1 MKTLD
6 VRGALRRRWYLL
18 VAGLVLTGGLVALVL
33 TRLGPTHEIKS
44 SVLLLP
50 PPVSVVGYPN
60 PEAPGNPFLRL
71 DGMDPV
77 VSVLITQLTS
87 ERMSDQLLAGSTEGD
102 YQVVED
108 PLSQAPIIVITAT
121 AKTDQEAEA
130 ILDRVTAQAPQS
142 LESLQVDAGVLPR
155 TRISLVDLVR
165 DDSATVV
172 WKGLVRLVILIVA
185 VGLGGTL
192 LFIGFVDAVARS
204 RQESRRRAAHLLAAE
219 PEDEGAPPPAD
230 ASEELA
236 RADEE
241 PPAEAVGRPAPELVE
256 SEAVPPPEAG
266 DEPPSEAEEGEADPS
281 DSVSDPGEV
290 EEVEEQVVTESDEEP
305 AEGELVTKSGEAE
318 GELATEPGDVPD
330 ELEEEAIV
338 EGEGQK
344 DSEARV

>member
-18 VAGLVLTGGLVALVL
+18 VAGVVLTGGLVALVL

-50 PPVSVVGYPN
+50 PPISVVGYPN

-87 ERMSDQLLAGSTEGD
+87 EQMSDQLLAGSTDGD
-102 YQVVED
+102 YQVIED

-165 DDSATVV
+165 DDVATVV
-172 WKGLVRLVILIVA
+172 WKGLVRMIILIVA

-192 LFIGFVDAVARS
+192 LLIGFVDAIARS
-204 RQESRRRAAHLLAAE
+204 RQESRRRAAHLLVAE
-219 PEDEGAPPPAD
+219 PES
-230 ASEELA
+230 SEEPEG
-236 RADEE
+236 ADEE
-241 PPAEAVGRPAPELVE
+241 PSAEAVGQPTAEPVEIEADPPA
-256 SEAVPPPEAG
+256 EAPLPEAG
-266 DEPPSEAEEGEADPS
+266 DEPPSEGEEREADPS
-281 DSVSDPGEV
+281 GSGSDPSSV
-290 EEVEEQVVTESDEEP
+290 EEAQEEVVTRSGEEP
-305 AEGELVTKSGEAE
+305 AEGELVSESGEAE
-318 GELATEPGDVPD
+318 DELDTQSGEEPGELERED
-330 ELEEEAIV
+330 IV

-344 DSEARV
+344 DTEARV